1 MWALTAVGANSFAPP
16 TKDITDMHEGHFKMV
31 GERRKEQFARSLASM
46 DIRSD
51 ILHISLWMERVA
63 SEMLA
68 ELLNVKLEDS
78 KLLGNTSKAISL
90 DLKVMFLSELQAI
103 DTEKRKRFQPFQEI
117 RNQFAHN
124 VDAYSMEKCL
134 AITGLNTDKLL
145 SWYPQPKERP
155 LEAQYRQ
162 AVLDMGLDLVNT
174 IEEVW
179 EKIIAKRVNKFVSEL
194 DKAGLETYYKESAR
208 QVKLWEIALGRM
220 DEPFTRAQAIK
231 AVYGYAHFLRE
242 AVDNA
247 IKDYPDTFKI
257 GLEIDEIPEEP
268 KQPDAT

>member
-1 MWALTAVGANSFAPP
+1 M
-16 TKDITDMHEGHFKMV
+16 DEGHFKKV
-31 GERRKEQFARSLASM
+31 GERRKEQFERSLASM
-46 DIRSD
+46 DIRSEV
-51 ILHISLWMERVA
+51 LHISLWMERVA

-68 ELLNVKLEDS
+68 ELLNVQIDDS

-103 DTEKRKRFQPFQEI
+103 DPEKRKRFQPFQEI

-124 VDAYSMEKCL
+124 VDAHSMETCL
-134 AITGLNTDKLL
+134 AITGLKTDKLL

-208 QVKLWEIALGRM
+208 QVKLWEAALGRM
-220 DEPFTRAQAIK
+220 EEPFTRAQAIK

-242 AVDNA
+242 AVDKA

-268 KQPDAT
+268 KQPGAT